1 MLGTKGGSAEIDE
14 EEGDDIM
21 IALIDIDWLSEHNY
35 DENLRIIDCRF
46 SLGNPSEGRQLYKE
60 SHIPGAVFFD
70 LEKDLSGYVKKHGG
84 RHPLP
89 NMKNFLRKVE
99 DVGIDN
105 DTTVII
111 YDEKEGA
118 FSGRCWWL
126 FQYIGHE
133 KVYILNGGFSA
144 WKKAGGKT
152 ESSVPVYP
160 QKSYRPSFNE
170 TIAASLDEVRSIASG
185 ERDIPLIDS
194 RSRERYLGHEEPID
208 RIPGHIPRAI
218 NLPWT
223 DGVKDGYFIPGVEQN
238 ERFSHLNK
246 RDPVI
251 VYCGS
256 GVTATPN
263 FIALKEAGFNH
274 VKLYIGSYSDWVSYN
289 DHKVDRE

>member
-1 MLGTKGGSAEIDE
+1 MKAIVDT
-14 EEGDDIM
+14 
-21 IALIDIDWLSEHNY
+21 DWLREHIHE
-35 DENLRIIDCRF
+35 ENLRVIDSRF
-46 SLGNPSEGRQLYKE
+46 SLGHPSEGRERYKE

-99 DVGIDN
+99 DAGIDN
-105 DTTVII
+105 DTTVVI

-133 KVYILNGGFSA
+133 KVYILNGGFAA

-152 ESSVPVYP
+152 ESTSPVYP
-160 QKSYRPSFNE
+160 PKSYRPSFNE
-170 TIAASLDEVRSIASG
+170 AILASLNEVRSIASG
-185 ERDIPLIDS
+185 DRNIPLIDS
-194 RSRERYLGHEEPID
+194 RSRERYLGQEEPID

-223 DGVKDGYFIPGVEQN
+223 DGVKGGYFIQGEEQN

-246 RDPVI
+246 AEPVI

-274 VKLYIGSYSDWVSYN
+274 VKLYVGSYSDWVSYE
-289 DHKVDRE
+289 DHKVDKE

>member
-1 MLGTKGGSAEIDE
+1 MKTIIDT
-14 EEGDDIM
+14 
-21 IALIDIDWLSEHNY
+21 DWLNEHVH

-46 SLGNPSEGRQLYKE
+46 SLGNPAEGRVRYKE

-105 DTTVII
+105 DTTVVI

-118 FSGRCWWL
+118 FAGRCWWL

-133 KVYILNGGFSA
+133 KVYILNGGFAA

-152 ESSVPVYP
+152 ESTVPMFP
-160 QKSYRPSFNE
+160 LKSYRPSFNE
-170 TIAASLDEVRSIASG
+170 TIAASLDEVRSIANG
-185 ERDIPLIDS
+185 DLDIPLIDS
-194 RSRERYLGHEEPID
+194 RSRERYFGHEEPID
-208 RIPGHIPRAI
+208 RIPGHIPGAI

-223 DGVKDGYFIPGVEQN
+223 DGVTEGYFIQGEQQN
-238 ERFSHLNK
+238 DRFAHLNK
-246 RDPVI
+246 NEPVI

-263 FIALKEAGFNH
+263 FISLKEAGFNH
-274 VKLYIGSYSDWVSYN
+274 VKLYVGSYSDWVSYEN
-289 DHKVDRE
+289 HKVEKE

>member
-1 MLGTKGGSAEIDE
+1 MS
-14 EEGDDIM
+14 
-21 IALIDIDWLSEHNY
+21 ALIDIDWLSEHNY

-170 TIAASLDEVRSIASG
+170 TIAASLDEVKSIASG

-223 DGVKDGYFIPGVEQN
+223 DGVKDGYFIPGEEQN
-238 ERFSHLNK
+238 KRFSHLNK
-246 RDPVI
+246 KDPVI

>member
-1 MLGTKGGSAEIDE
+1 MKTIIDT
-14 EEGDDIM
+14 
-21 IALIDIDWLSEHNY
+21 DWLSEHVH

-46 SLGNPSEGRQLYKE
+46 SLGNPAEGRERYKE

-105 DTTVII
+105 DTTVVI

-118 FSGRCWWL
+118 FAGRCWWL

-133 KVYILNGGFSA
+133 KVYILNGGFAA

-152 ESSVPVYP
+152 ESTVPVFP
-160 QKSYRPSFNE
+160 LKSYRPSFNE
-170 TIAASLDEVRSIASG
+170 TIAASLDEVRSIANG
-185 ERDIPLIDS
+185 DRDIPLIDS

-208 RIPGHIPRAI
+208 RIPGHIPGAI

-223 DGVKDGYFIPGVEQN
+223 DGMTEGYFIQGEQQN
-238 ERFSHLNK
+238 DRFAHLNK
-246 RDPVI
+246 DEPVI

-263 FIALKEAGFNH
+263 FIALKEAGFH
-274 VKLYIGSYSDWVSYN
+274 TVKLYVGSYSDWVSYEN
-289 DHKVDRE
+289 HKVEKE

>member
-1 MLGTKGGSAEIDE
+1 MKAIIDT
-14 EEGDDIM
+14 
-21 IALIDIDWLSEHNY
+21 DWLKGQMHE
-35 DENLRIIDCRF
+35 ENLRIIDCRF
-46 SLGNPSEGRQLYKE
+46 SLGNPEEGRERYKE
-60 SHIPGAVFFD
+60 SHITGSVFFD

-105 DTTVII
+105 NTTVVI

-118 FSGRCWWL
+118 FAGRCWWL

-133 KVYILNGGFSA
+133 KVYILNGGFAA

-152 ESSVPVYP
+152 ESTVPVFP
-160 QKSYRPSFNE
+160 SKSYRPSFNE
-170 TIAASLDEVRSIASG
+170 SIIASLDEVRSIADG
-185 ERDIPLIDS
+185 DRDTPLIDS
-194 RSRERYLGHEEPID
+194 RSWERYLGKEEPID
-208 RIPGHIPRAI
+208 RIPGHIPGAI

-223 DGVKDGYFIPGVEQN
+223 EGVKDGYFIQGDQQN
-238 ERFSHLNK
+238 DRFAHLNK
-246 RDPVI
+246 DDPVI

-263 FIALKEAGFNH
+263 FISLQEAGFNH
-274 VKLYIGSYSDWVSYN
+274 VKLYVGSYSDWVSYE
-289 DHKVDRE
+289 DHKVEKE

>member
-1 MLGTKGGSAEIDE
+1 MKAIIDT
-14 EEGDDIM
+14 
-21 IALIDIDWLSEHNY
+21 DWLSGHIH

-46 SLGNPSEGRQLYKE
+46 SLGNPAEGRERYKE

-105 DTTVII
+105 DSTVVI
-111 YDEKEGA
+111 YDEKECA
-118 FSGRCWWL
+118 FAGRCWWL

-133 KVYILNGGFSA
+133 KVYILNGGFAA

-152 ESSVPVYP
+152 EYTVPVFP
-160 QKSYRPSFNE
+160 VKSYRPSFNE
-170 TIAASLDEVRSIASG
+170 TIVASLDEVRSIANG
-185 ERDIPLIDS
+185 DRDIPLIDS
-194 RSRERYLGHEEPID
+194 RSRERYLGQEEPID
-208 RIPGHIPRAI
+208 RIPGHIPSAT
-218 NLPWT
+218 NFPWT
-223 DGVKDGYFIPGVEQN
+223 DCVKEGYFIQGEDRN
-238 ERFSHLNK
+238 DRFAHLNK
-246 RDPVI
+246 DESVI

-263 FIALKEAGFNH
+263 FIALKEAGFDH
-274 VKLYIGSYSDWVSYN
+274 VKLYVGSYSDWVSYEN
-289 DHKVDRE
+289 HKVEKE